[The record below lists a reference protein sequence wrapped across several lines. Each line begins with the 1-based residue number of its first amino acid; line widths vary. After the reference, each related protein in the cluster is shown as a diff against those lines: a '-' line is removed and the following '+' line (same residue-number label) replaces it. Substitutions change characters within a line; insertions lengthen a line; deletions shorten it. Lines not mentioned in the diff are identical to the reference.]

1 MLAALSGH
9 AIAYLGYSQ
18 EIFRAGVGR
27 SYAIIVEASR
37 GSFRPLQIETCQR
50 LAGTTADLALAVQ
63 TAALTIRIILVRL
76 G

>member
-18 EIFRAGVGR
+18 EIFRAGVRR
-27 SYAIIVEASR
+27 SYLIVVGASR
-37 GSFRPLQIETCQR
+37 GSFRPLHIETCQR
-50 LAGTTADLALAVQ
+50 LSGTAADLAQAVK
-63 TAALTIRIILVRL
+63 TAALTIRIILVRF